1 MNSTTCELCS
11 TAGGRVIFD
20 NGRARVVVV
29 DEPDYP
35 GLIRVIWNEHVREI
49 TDLAADER
57 TALMRLVFAV
67 EQVQRSVLAPDK
79 MNLASLGNMT
89 PHLHWHLIPRY
100 TDDAHFPGPIWS
112 SGDGRSPQKRWRRAG
127 RCCRSWSRRS
137 SRGCDAPTKRE
148 THSPCRGRQPPLHG
162 RTECAGNSLRIEA
175 SCCAAATSSSRN
187 W

>member
-11 TAGGRVIFD
+11 TAGGRLIFD
-20 NGRARVVVV
+20 NGRARVVMV

-35 GLIRVIWNEHVREI
+35 GFIRVIWNEHVREI

-79 MNLASLGNMT
+79 MNVASLGNMT

-100 TDDAHFPGPIWS
+100 ADDAHFPGPIWS
-112 SGDGRSPQKRWRRAG
+112 ERRRSVSAETLAPRRALLTQLEQAIVA
-127 RCCRSWSRRS
+127 RLRRA
-137 SRGCDAPTKRE
+137 D
-148 THSPCRGRQPPLHG
+148 
-162 RTECAGNSLRIEA
+162 
-175 SCCAAATSSSRN
+175 
-187 W
+187 